1 MKEIK
6 KIIEAY
12 ESLESQRKK
21 AALATVVRV
30 RGSAYRRPGARMLIT
45 DDGRWTGAISGGCL
59 EGDALRKARR
69 AILDNKPSLVTYDT
83 MDDASAT
90 SLAVGLGCN
99 GIIDVLIEPIHP
111 HEKNN
116 PIHFL
121 KEFVE
126 KGEIAAH
133 ATLFNY
139 SGKNPIEL
147 GQRLQYNAD
156 QSITG
161 NIADNTISKKII
173 NDLKKAWIAGKPAT
187 KTYTF
192 DHGQLEVLLEILH
205 PGIQLVIFGGG
216 YDAAPVVTLAN
227 QMGWEVTVTD
237 DCIAHLG
244 EKRFPG
250 ACQVLMA
257 PRNSISETINFKRH
271 SAALI
276 MSHNYKYDLAVLKGL
291 KDTKVQYVGIMGPK
305 KRFDKMLDELQTENT
320 NLPTSFLEKI
330 HAPVGLDIGAETPDE
345 IALSIISEIQAIFN
359 HRKAGF
365 LKDFKG
371 PIHDRSAYDDEFL
384 NDIYLNLNGVPQ
396 YKST

>member
-30 RGSAYRRPGARMLIT
+30 QGSAYRRPGARMLIT

-59 EGDALRKARR
+59 EGDALRKARK
-69 AILDNKPSLVTYDT
+69 AILDNKPSLITYDT
-83 MDDASAT
+83 MDDTSAT

-111 HEKNN
+111 HDKQN

-121 KEFVE
+121 KEFIA

-133 ATLFNY
+133 ATLFKY
-139 SGKNPIEL
+139 DGEKQILL

-156 QSITG
+156 QSISG
-161 NIADNTISKKII
+161 NIGDNLISNQITK
-173 NDLKKAWIAGKPAT
+173 DLKKAWLAGRPAT

-216 YDAAPVVTLAN
+216 YDAAPVVALAN

-257 PRNSISETINFKRH
+257 PRDSIAETITFKRH
-271 SAALI
+271 SAALV
-276 MSHNYKYDLAVLKGL
+276 MSHNYKYDYAVLKGL
-291 KDTKVQYVGIMGPK
+291 KDTNVQYVGIMGPK
-305 KRFDKMLDELQTENT
+305 KRFDKMLQELQSERVK
-320 NLPTSFLEKI
+320 LPFSFLQKI
-330 HAPVGLDIGAETPDE
+330 HAPVGLDLGAETPDE

-359 HRKAGF
+359 HREAGF
-365 LKDFKG
+365 LKNFKG

-384 NDIYLNLNGVPQ
+384 NDIYLDLNGVPQ
-396 YKST
+396 HRSK